1 MKKKLFP
8 RNVKL
13 IFDRS
18 FSSGQTKQL
27 LWLVGIMVIVFALL
41 ACLSYIKFLYTPNTD
56 DVTHWYDR
64 YRDILF
70 VLIDPGSGNDAMSST
85 FTVVCALFGL
95 IIFSGMLISV
105 ISNILERRVE
115 SYINGETNYNIK
127 DHVVVVG
134 FNPSVPSLLKKIH
147 NEHNDSC
154 ILLMSSKE
162 SEYIRDWIRSNL
174 DNNIERLLI
183 VIRGSHTAAD
193 DIKRLNLNNRVK
205 DIYVLGEDDDS
216 NHDSNNLKCVSL
228 IEKSIS
234 DDSTRIHCRVQI
246 NSDTTYSVL
255 QQIEFGTTKLIF
267 EPFNFNEIW
276 SQKIISTDPD
286 SSYITLKGEEIN
298 YTPLD
303 GNGITASSGKHVHLI
318 IIGCNELSSS
328 IAVNAAHVL
337 HFPNFKDGDFDTCSH
352 ITFIDHDI
360 SCFSKLFRS
369 QYRNL
374 FELCRWREIEGSDSQ
389 DKVKGWIDPFES
401 EDSQYKHLGVKN
413 FLDIQWE
420 FISGDVYDKYIQEY
434 LKECSANDNEITTIA
449 LCSESSELNASVC
462 LALPNEICR
471 TANQILVRQIE
482 NSTTI
487 ELIQEL
493 SYRKNGLK
501 NIKPFGMMYECY
513 EESLISDRY
522 GKLTNAVYEG
532 IDLSN
537 EDKINEAWAT
547 KKPID
552 KWSSIYNAN
561 MLYYRLRSFG
571 LSLNN
576 LTQDDVKLKIQE
588 HLTLGAETEHNR
600 WNTERLLLGVAPLT
614 QDEQDKVLDGD
625 EWGYNDKK
633 GKDIC
638 HRDICSN
645 QKLDKIHKSVR
656 EWDELLINHLWEL
669 HYTRIK
675 NK

>member
-8 RNVKL
+8 RNIRL
-13 IFDRS
+13 TFDKS
-18 FSSGQTKQL
+18 FSSGQTKQI
-27 LWLVGIMVIVFALL
+27 LWLLGFMVLVFALL
-41 ACLSYIKFLYTPNTD
+41 SSLSYIKFLYTPNID
-56 DVTHWYDR
+56 DEAHWYDR
-64 YRDILF
+64 YRDILLI
-70 VLIDPGSGNDAMSST
+70 LIDPGSGSESMSST

-115 SYINGETNYNIK
+115 SYINGETDYNIK
-127 DHVVVVG
+127 DHIVVVG
-134 FNPSVPSLLKKIH
+134 FNQSVPSLLKKIH
-147 NEHNDSC
+147 DDHKDSY
-154 ILLMSSKE
+154 ILLMSSQD
-162 SEYIRDWIRSNL
+162 SETIRDWIRSNL
-174 DNNIERLLI
+174 NDDIEKVLI
-183 VIRGSHTAAD
+183 VIKGVHTTTD
-193 DIKRLNLNNRVK
+193 DIRRLNLNNNVK
-205 DIYVLGEDDDS
+205 EIYILGEEGDL
-216 NHDSNNLKCVSL
+216 NHDSNNLKCATL
-228 IEKSIS
+228 IDNFINDNNVK
-234 DDSTRIHCRVQI
+234 IHCYVQI
-246 NSDTTYSVL
+246 NSDTTYSVV
-255 QQIEFGTTKLIF
+255 QQIEFSTAKLIF
-267 EPFNFNEIW
+267 EPFNINEIW
-276 SQKIISTDPD
+276 SQKIIATDPD
-286 SSYITLKGEEIN
+286 SSFITYKGEKIK

-389 DKVKGWIDPFES
+389 DKDKGWINPFES
-401 EDSQYKHLGVKN
+401 EVSQYKHLGDTN

-434 LKECSANDNEITTIA
+434 LKECSANDSEITTIA

-471 TANQILVRQIE
+471 TSNQILVRQIE

-513 EESLISDRY
+513 EESLISDKY
-522 GKLTNAVYEG
+522 GKLTNAVYDG

-537 EDKINEAWAT
+537 EDEINEAWAK
-547 KKPID
+547 KKPME

-571 LSLNN
+571 LTLDN

-600 WNTERLLLGVAPLT
+600 WNTEKLLLGFAPLT
-614 QDEQDKVLDGD
+614 KDEQGKVLTGD
-625 EWGYNDKK
+625 EWGYDDKK
-633 GKDIC
+633 RKGIC

-645 QKLDKIHKSVR
+645 QRLDEIHKPSR
-656 EWDELLINHLWEL
+656 EWDKLLINHLWEL

-675 NK
+675 NN